1 MTKNIADRLKKL
13 RADTGWSQE
22 FAAKMLK
29 IHPITVIWK
38 AGEPRTKRAFAYM
51 TGVAKK
57 VSSDVKY
64 W

>member
-1 MTKNIADRLKKL
+1 MWVNSAIGVSTNADWM
-13 RADTGWSQE
+13 A
-22 FAAKMLK
+22 
-29 IHPITVIWK
+29 VIWK

-57 VSSDVKY
+57 VSADVKY